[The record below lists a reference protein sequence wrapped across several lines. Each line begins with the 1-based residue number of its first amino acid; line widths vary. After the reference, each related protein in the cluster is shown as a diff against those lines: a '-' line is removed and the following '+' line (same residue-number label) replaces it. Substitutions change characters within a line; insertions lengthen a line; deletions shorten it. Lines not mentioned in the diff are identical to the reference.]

1 MEKTKY
7 SFFHKPTK
15 KGDIPP
21 RLPKLTINNH
31 EIQRKESIKFL
42 GVSLDQTLT
51 WKEHIKLTE
60 YKIAK
65 NIAILYKTRPYLDK
79 KKSCHASTSHIFSP
93 TQTMQIQCGA
103 ALIEH
108 I

>member
-15 KGDIPP
+15 KGDIPL

-79 KKSCHASTSHIFSP
+79 KSLAMPLLVIYSLLPKLCKYSVVQH
-93 TQTMQIQCGA
+93 
-103 ALIEH
+103 
-108 I
+108 